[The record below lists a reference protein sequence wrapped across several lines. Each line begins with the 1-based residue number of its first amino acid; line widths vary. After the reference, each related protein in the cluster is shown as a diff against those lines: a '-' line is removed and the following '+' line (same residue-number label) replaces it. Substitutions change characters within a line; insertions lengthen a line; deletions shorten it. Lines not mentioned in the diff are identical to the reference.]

1 MVAGLLFII
10 GLISVL
16 VSVVMLG
23 FGAPGV
29 LQMAQAA
36 LASPDASY
44 LAIAMDVARAMSW
57 SVAPIVGGLLLMGV
71 ARIIALLAAINRSL
85 RGAA

>member
-10 GLISVL
+10 GLVSVL

-23 FGAPGV
+23 FSAPGL

-36 LASPDASY
+36 LAAPDASY
-44 LAIAMDVARAMSW
+44 LTIAMDVARAISW

-71 ARIIALLAAINRSL
+71 ARIISLLAAINRSL